1 MIRIIRSLVLPA
13 LAMAALGF
21 ASCQVLRGQ
30 GKTEPVLPTAP
41 PAVTPFTTCVAGSG
55 IAEPRT
61 ENISVG
67 ALVGGVVA
75 EVAIKHNQHVEAG
88 QLLFRIDD
96 RQLKC
101 TLAVRQAALASARAE
116 LSKLENMPR
125 KEEVI
130 PAVAKVAEAEANVK
144 AQADLRD
151 RAEKLLDSNAISREE
166 FVTRDMAW
174 QAVKQQLARLKAE
187 LALLNA
193 GAWEPDKAIARAAV
207 ARAEAEVKQAQ
218 VDIDRLEVRA
228 PVSGE
233 VLQVNVRPSEYIN
246 TPHSMAPIVLGNL
259 ETLHIRVDIDE
270 HDIPRFIPGS
280 PARASVRGNPQKSYP
295 LTFVRV
301 DPYVVPKKSLTGDS
315 SERVDT
321 RVLQVIYALQ
331 PGEKSVYV
339 GQQLDVFIDVSSKAL

>member
-1 MIRIIRSLVLPA
+1 MIRILQGLFLPVLALGA
-13 LAMAALGF
+13 LAF
-21 ASCQVLRGQ
+21 ASFHVLRGQ
-30 GKTEPVLPTAP
+30 SKTEPVNPPAP
-41 PAVTPFTTCVAGSG
+41 PAVSPFNACVAGAG
-55 IAEPRT
+55 IVEAKT
-61 ENISVG
+61 ENIAVG
-67 ALVGGVVA
+67 TLVGGVVS

-116 LSKLENMPR
+116 LAKLENMPR

-130 PAVAKVAEAEANVK
+130 PAEAKVAEAEANVK

-151 RAEKLLDSNAISREE
+151 RAEKLLTSNAISREE

-193 GAWEPDKAIARAAV
+193 GAWEPDKAIARATV
-207 ARAEAEVKQAQ
+207 ARAEAEVRQAQ
-218 VDIDRLEVRA
+218 VDIERLEVRA
-228 PVSGE
+228 PVAGE
-233 VLQVNVRPSEYIN
+233 VLQVNVRPGEYIN
-246 TPHSMAPIVLGNL
+246 TPHSVAPIVLGNL
-259 ETLHIRVDIDE
+259 DTLHVRVDIDE
-270 HDIPRFIPGS
+270 HDIPRFVPGS

-295 LTFVRV
+295 LAFVRV
-301 DPYVVPKKSLTGDS
+301 ERYVVPKKSLTGDS

-321 RVLQVIYALQ
+321 RVLQVIYAMQ
-331 PGEKSVYV
+331 PGEKSIYV
-339 GQQLDVFIDVSSKAL
+339 GQQLDVFIDVSKKSL